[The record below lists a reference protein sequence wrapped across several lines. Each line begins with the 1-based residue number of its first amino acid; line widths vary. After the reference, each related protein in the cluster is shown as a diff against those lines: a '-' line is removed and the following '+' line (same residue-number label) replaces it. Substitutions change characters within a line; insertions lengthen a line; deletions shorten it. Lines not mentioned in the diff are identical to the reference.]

1 MALTKTHPRMI
12 EGAGISVIDY
22 GADPTGTTDST
33 SAINLAIAALTNNSS
48 LVFPSGNYIY
58 QGGTGSSSFN
68 GLSNVSVI
76 GYGARLTQPVET
88 TTGRTGTRKTLYIL
102 NSTNISVSGLSFY
115 GNHLDLSASDNSYQA
130 GLVFD
135 GCTDCVAI
143 DCRAENLQRGF
154 IAQNSC
160 SKIIFSNCSAKTTY
174 NSFLA
179 LNSENITF
187 SQSISD
193 GAHYNPVGATASD
206 KSAGYGFLS
215 DSSLNVTFDACTS
228 LKGGSECFR
237 TQHSTVGSKT
247 NTIFSGCKS
256 IQTRRYAYS
265 IRSQAGYSSV
275 SDCSA
280 LDVADPS
287 VWDSSLYFEPWS
299 ANVYGVI
306 IDSVGSNNVV
316 SNTKVLNLIATG
328 RGIQIGDNQDNLIIN
343 GCTVEVPA
351 DGRGI
356 TISSATVTYG
366 VITNNVLEIT
376 GATGTPYGLDLI
388 GCSKSIIKGNIV
400 NGGYDGVVLGAGN
413 DDNVISDNVIFFC
426 MRNGLNISGSRNV
439 IANNNIKDVAQTI
452 ATGAGIYLNG
462 ASNILGPNIVS
473 DTQVAPGAPTL
484 YKALWLTANATSTV
498 LGPVTEFGTS
508 TGIRSDV
515 AITASKSPLY
525 GKGATATD
533 IATLLTSLRNAAIIE
548 T

>member
-1 MALTKTHPRMI
+1 MALTKAHSRMI

-22 GADPTGTTDST
+22 GADPTGATDST
-33 SAINLAIAALTNNSS
+33 SAINLAMAALTNNSS
-48 LVFPSGNYIY
+48 LVFPPGDYVY
-58 QGGTGSSSFN
+58 QGGISSSSFD
-68 GLSNVSVI
+68 GLTNVSII
-76 GYGARLTQPVET
+76 GYGARLKQPVET
-88 TTGRTGTRKTLYIL
+88 TTGRSSTRKTLYIL

-115 GNHLDLSASDNSYQA
+115 GNHLDLSADDNAFEA

-143 DCRAENLQRGF
+143 DCRSENLQRGF

-160 SKIIFSNCSAKTTY
+160 VKIIFSNCSAKTTY

-179 LNSENITF
+179 LNSEHVTF
-187 SQSISD
+187 SQCISD
-193 GAHYNPVGATASD
+193 GAHYYPPGATASD

-215 DSSLNVTFDACTS
+215 DQSLNVTFDACTS

-237 TQHSTVGSKT
+237 TQHSTAGSKT

-265 IRSQAGYSSV
+265 IRSNAGYSSI

-280 LDVADPS
+280 LDVGDTS
-287 VWDSSLYFEPWS
+287 VWDSSTYFEPWA

-306 IDSVGSNNVV
+306 VDSVGSNNVV
-316 SNTKVLNLIATG
+316 SSTKVLNLIATG
-328 RGIQIGDNQDNLIIN
+328 RGIQIGGNQDNLIIN

-376 GATGTPYGLDLI
+376 GATGTPYGLDVI
-388 GCSKSIIKGNIV
+388 GCSKSIIRGNVV
-400 NGGYDGVVLGAGN
+400 NGGYDGLVLGAGN
-413 DDNVISDNVIFFC
+413 DDNVISDNVIFSC

-439 IANNNIKDVAQTI
+439 VSNNNIKDVAQTV

-473 DTQVAPGAPTL
+473 DTQGVPTL
-484 YKALWLTANATSTV
+484 YRALWLTANATSTA

-533 IATLLTSLRNAAIIE
+533 ITTLLTSLRNAAIIE